1 MTARASFTLCL
12 ALASLPLAAGLFG
25 VYQLWTL
32 RAVDLDAA
40 ALAEFCLIAY
50 ERTVDTAG
58 HVVIYAAI
66 GLLLFLLACGL
77 VAIFRGWRE
86 TRRITRLPPASTE
99 SAKWATV
106 QQFGARHLPRR
117 RIELFA
123 APEPMAITVGYV
135 SPRILLSS
143 GLLDVLD
150 ESELEAVL
158 HHEAAHVRMRDPL
171 RAFLSDA
178 CRTAL
183 PFIPIVRYAASH
195 FQMRKEVEAD
205 VAAVSAMGSPAPLAS
220 ALIKVLSA
228 MPSEEAFGVGVTPT
242 EARIDALLGKPV
254 ALESSGRRLLVSA
267 LSLPV
272 LALLSMG
279 FYLLAHSPHI
289 DALHV
294 CPV

>member
-1 MTARASFTLCL
+1 MRSSSGRVARGPWHDISSAFLTASGSPASSMKWRSWGQSGFGSCGSWPAGPQPRMTARASFTLCL
-12 ALASLPLAAGLFG
+12 ALASRPLAAGLFG

-158 HHEAAHVRMRDPL
+158 HHEAAP
-171 RAFLSDA
+171 
-178 CRTAL
+178 
-183 PFIPIVRYAASH
+183 
-195 FQMRKEVEAD
+195 
-205 VAAVSAMGSPAPLAS
+205 
-220 ALIKVLSA
+220 
-228 MPSEEAFGVGVTPT
+228 VG
-242 EARIDALLGKPV
+242 
-254 ALESSGRRLLVSA
+254 
-267 LSLPV
+267 
-272 LALLSMG
+272 
-279 FYLLAHSPHI
+279 
-289 DALHV
+289 
-294 CPV
+294 